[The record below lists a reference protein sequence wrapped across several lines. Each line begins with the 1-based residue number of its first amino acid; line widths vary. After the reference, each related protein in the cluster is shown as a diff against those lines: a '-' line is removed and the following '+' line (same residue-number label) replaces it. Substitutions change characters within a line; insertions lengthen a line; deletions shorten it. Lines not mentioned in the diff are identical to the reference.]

1 MDSKI
6 LWSNMDKVL
15 FGKKN
20 KSKIVSNEY
29 NYSIFIFDL
38 F

>member
-15 FGKKN
+15 FGKK